1 MFERTQFAQSHHEKM
16 TELELKLLYPTMKEG
31 HHLRV
36 CVCVCVCVTNQNLNI
51 LTRKPNIIF
60 LIN

>member
-1 MFERTQFAQSHHEKM
+1 M
-16 TELELKLLYPTMKEG
+16 TELELKLVYPTMKEG
-31 HHLRV
+31 HHCV
-36 CVCVCVCVTNQNLNI
+36 CVCVCVCVCMCVCITNQNLNI

>member
-1 MFERTQFAQSHHEKM
+1 MFERTQFAQSHYEKM

-31 HHLRV
+31 HHYAR
-36 CVCVCVCVTNQNLNI
+36 VCVCVCVTNQNLNI

-60 LIN
+60 LIS